1 MNNEA
6 SSFGVGKDLSKN
18 GKVWRQGSS
27 KAISIQYDERLW
39 AQADKGKEVQDLHN
53 KKEREKTAISLHH
66 L

>member
-6 SSFGVGKDLSKN
+6 SSFGVGKALSKN

-27 KAISIQYDERLW
+27 KAIGIRYEERLR
-39 AQADKGKEVQDLHN
+39 AQADNGKEVQDLHN
-53 KKEREKTAISLHH
+53 KKEMEKTTISLHH